1 MSIKKVVI
9 KMICTMCL
17 LMAVIVCPRVAEA
30 AETSLQVGAAV
41 RDITPTKEN
50 GMLPISTGLARQNL
64 VDVIDPLHVRVI
76 AVNDG
81 QKTALMIWQKKPA

>member
-30 AETSLQVGAAV
+30 AETESAFS
-41 RDITPTKEN
+41 P
-50 GMLPISTGLARQNL
+50 
-64 VDVIDPLHVRVI
+64 
-76 AVNDG
+76 
-81 QKTALMIWQKKPA
+81 